1 MSAALIATGLISG
14 SGPSTWRLAPIR
26 SIAAAAI
33 PYAALLRA
41 WFTFFYV
48 IWGSPLPSAPYGAMV
63 QTSPWNLLFGA
74 PACSSIRNTVC
85 CRTRRST
92 HSRRPGSGRCGV
104 AAASSAR
111 WRSG

>member
-1 MSAALIATGLISG
+1 MSAALLATGLISG
-14 SGPSTWRLAPIR
+14 SGPSTWRLTPIR

-33 PYAALLRA
+33 PYAALLAA

-63 QTSPWNLLFGA
+63 QTSPWNLVFGA
-74 PACSSIRNTVC
+74 PGLLFDQEYGLLPYAPVYAL
-85 CRTRRST
+85 
-92 HSRRPGSGRCGV
+92 
-104 AAASSAR
+104 AATGLWALWRAATSSAR